1 MPRSDFVRSAIL
13 QDRDCRLAGR
23 PATGT
28 GLLQFPVPLP
38 GHVHALAGETR
49 FVSFDRIRYFLK
61 ANFRSLLAETVEHE
75 PCRHLL
81 HLDFVGQHRAGNAF
95 WVRDEQ
101 ADGEHPLSEFQPGLL
116 DVCASAA
123 VRARPVRHRT

>member
-1 MPRSDFVRSAIL
+1 M
-13 QDRDCRLAGR
+13 
-23 PATGT
+23 
-28 GLLQFPVPLP
+28 PLP

-61 ANFRSLLAETVEHE
+61 ANFRPRLAETVEHE

-81 HLDFVGQHRAGNAF
+81 HLDYVGQLRAGKAF

-101 ADGEHPLSEFQPGLL
+101 ADGEHSLSEFQPGLL
-116 DVCASAA
+116 DVRAGAA
-123 VRARPVRHRT
+123 DRARPVRYRT